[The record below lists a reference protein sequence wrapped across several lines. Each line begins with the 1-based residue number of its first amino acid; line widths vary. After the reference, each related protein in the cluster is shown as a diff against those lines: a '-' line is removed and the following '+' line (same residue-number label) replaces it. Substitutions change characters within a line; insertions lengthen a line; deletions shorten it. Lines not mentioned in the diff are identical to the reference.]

1 MLLRRAGRHEEP
13 LVTTRPLAG
22 PPDKIFGLRSWALA
36 LAVLLDASCSRFG
49 NIISRRRWPRWLSFA
64 VASTLLAPSLFA
76 LGAGSIV
83 LTGMP
88 APPTSG
94 CLLTSGTAIASLRMT
109 GPEPLLTAFQKA
121 AAAAEPPPRPLI
133 SRASQWI
140 LRWAHGRLH
149 SRRSSLRGEGRLCSG
164 AFSI

>member
-1 MLLRRAGRHEEP
+1 MLLRRSGRHGEP

-22 PPDKIFGLRSWALA
+22 PPDKICGRQSWALA
-36 LAVLLDASCSRFG
+36 LAGLGDASWSLFG
-49 NIISRRRWPRWLSFA
+49 NVLSRRRPRWLSFA

-83 LTGMP
+83 LTGM
-88 APPTSG
+88 AASPTSG
-94 CLLTSGTAIASLRMT
+94 CVLTSGTAIASLRMT

-149 SRRSSLRGEGRLCSG
+149 SRRSSLGGEW
-164 AFSI
+164 

>member
-64 VASTLLAPSLFA
+64 AASTLLAPSLFA
-76 LGAGSIV
+76 LGARSIV
-83 LTGMP
+83 LTGIH
-88 APPTSG
+88 APPKSG
-94 CLLTSGTAIASLRMT
+94 RFLTSGTANSSLRMT
-109 GPEPLLTAFQKA
+109 GPQPL
-121 AAAAEPPPRPLI
+121 
-133 SRASQWI
+133 SQT
-140 LRWAHGRLH
+140 
-149 SRRSSLRGEGRLCSG
+149 
-164 AFSI
+164 F